1 MTNFLSRPTY
11 RQEVQFF
18 LISKCNMLPKYVS
31 DRLFS
36 FDDDLM
42 FQELTV
48 LDLVLCC
55 TTKNLGSK

>member
-1 MTNFLSRPTY
+1 
-11 RQEVQFF
+11 
-18 LISKCNMLPKYVS
+18 MLPKYVS